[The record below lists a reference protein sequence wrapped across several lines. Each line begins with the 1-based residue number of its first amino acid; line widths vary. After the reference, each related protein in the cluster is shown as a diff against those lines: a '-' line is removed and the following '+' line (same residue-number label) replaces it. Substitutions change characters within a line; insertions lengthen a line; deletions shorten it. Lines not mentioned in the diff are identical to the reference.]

1 MRHLHC
7 GSTWRKSEETAPN
20 YCIYC
25 WVAYYKTILWD
36 KETNTNK
43 VTKRYTKYQKVLG
56 HQVLSWSFLYSM
68 SGMMGMTTMNYSIA
82 RWFREPHELR
92 WSAIWLAGRTWILE
106 VHQAQYLE
114 NGAVPRLSMV
124 DPEHPNVLRTW
135 EMSCSTTHTHTHSI
149 IFYPYQSSCIDR
161 LDRQTKKQAQ
171 WMPWTFIHLT
181 RQMRVSIRVH
191 TQWQDQMWT
200 GVRTLKRTG

>member
-1 MRHLHC
+1 MEVLGERVKKPHLVTV
-7 GSTWRKSEETAPN
+7 STVEWRTTRPYSE
-20 YCIYC
+20 
-25 WVAYYKTILWD
+25 
-36 KETNTNK
+36 
-43 VTKRYTKYQKVLG
+43 TKRPTQGRSQKDTPSINKCLG
-56 HQVLSWSFLYSM
+56 TRYFLDLFCIGCQVWRVWLLWI
-68 SGMMGMTTMNYSIA
+68 SIA

-114 NGAVPRLSMV
+114 NGAAARLSMV
-124 DPEHPNVLRTW
+124 DPEHPDVLRTW
-135 EMSCSTTHTHTHSI
+135 EMSCSTTHTHTYSI